1 MTLKP
6 MPGVN
11 DKAYTWFAE
20 DFSEGEVEHTNFA
33 IRFKTADI
41 ATHFKDLI
49 SYAKE
54 GKEIPEHLKHVP
66 ETVPSSPSISN
77 QKTPVKSPVQAEMQS
92 VPVQSPSQTFS
103 FKSPTATTA
112 LDTPSFSS
120 FKFSA
125 PTFGPGVFGVGKS
138 PVVFGSATPTS
149 SPFKFGQTATASQGE
164 YFANTC
170 VLNFWQTLSLGQG
183 LTKNKNINS
192 AGIWVGFSRANKYVF
207 RALFHLFWL

>member
-92 VPVQSPSQTFS
+92 VPVQSPSQTFHS
-103 FKSPTATTA
+103 NHPRLLQHWIRRRFLVSNSARPR
-112 LDTPSFSS
+112 
-120 FKFSA
+120 SA
-125 PTFGPGVFGVGKS
+125 PVCSALESRRLCLVVQHRRLVLLSSGKRLLLVKVS
-138 PVVFGSATPTS
+138 ILPIRA
-149 SPFKFGQTATASQGE
+149 
-164 YFANTC
+164 
-170 VLNFWQTLSLGQG
+170 FWILADFVIRS
-183 LTKNKNINS
+183 
-192 AGIWVGFSRANKYVF
+192 GFDKEQKY
-207 RALFHLFWL
+207 